1 MSMITTLIWDSA
13 SGTLMLIFAALLF
26 LILLF
31 EPSAKD
37 DKYKFPPGPRP
48 WPFIGNLNI
57 LDMHRPYNTM
67 CKLSEQGLTRATQ
80 TFSNGVVFSVGESWK
95 TMRRFTLTTLRD
107 VGMGR
112 NTIEDRIVEEVHAHL
127 HPPPLL
133 LPGKPFNPRVNIYS
147 AVSNI
152 ICHLVFGHHFEYD
165 DPVFLQLQSRVFSE
179 NVCVCVFPAD
189 QVYNLFPK
197 LGAMLRN
204 FKRVKKNMA
213 ANRYYFSSVCRQHK
227 AELDSN
233 DLRSFLDSFLAQQKE
248 ESRNANTYFDEENMV
263 VTIANLFAAGT
274 ETTSTTLR
282 WGLLFMMKYPHI
294 QVHAEIERV
303 ICKDRA
309 LRFEDP
315 KSMPY
320 TDAVVHEIQCFAN
333 MVPNNLLHQTKEDT
347 TFRGYHIPKRTPII
361 PLLTSTLCKLNPGHF
376 LDAEGRF
383 VKKDAFLPFSAGE

>member
-1 MSMITTLIWDSA
+1 MGRDTMSMITTLIWDSA

-67 CKLSEQGLTRATQ
+67 CKYVVITGYEAVKQALVNQAEEFGERGLTRATQ
-80 TFSNGVVFSVGESWK
+80 TFSNGKGVVFSVGESWK

-112 NTIEDRIVEEVHAHL
+112 NTIEDRIVEEAQR
-127 HPPPLL
+127 LL
-133 LPGKPFNPRVNIYS
+133 VVFHGHQGKPFNPRVNIYS

-165 DPVFLQLQSRVFSE
+165 DPVFLQLQSRVIE
-179 NVCVCVFPAD
+179 NLKLMASPD
-189 QVYNLFPK
+189 LLVYNLFPK

-213 ANRYYFSSVCRQHK
+213 ANRYYFRSVCRQHK

-248 ESRNANTYFDEENMV
+248 E
-263 VTIANLFAAGT
+263 
-274 ETTSTTLR
+274 
-282 WGLLFMMKYPHI
+282 K
-294 QVHAEIERV
+294 VHAEIERV

-347 TFRGYHIPKRTPII
+347 TFRGYHIPKVRVQSSGFGSLCGDRTVIGKSDDEIDSLQYKGTPII
-361 PLLTSTLCKLNPGHF
+361 PLLTSVLFDKTQW
-376 LDAEGRF
+376 DE
-383 VKKDAFLPFSAGE
+383 